1 MGIGIGNP
9 RYKGIQAI
17 NKYPT
22 EALAH
27 LDDVSSNHPSV
38 FSVVPPQVPMALY
51 TYDLCLDDIPEPLA
65 FGDREDDDE
74 EDEAM
79 MEALWQ
85 ASLYPG
91 E

>member
-1 MGIGIGNP
+1 MHEII
-9 RYKGIQAI
+9 
-17 NKYPT
+17 
-22 EALAH
+22 L
-27 LDDVSSNHPSV
+27 
-38 FSVVPPQVPMALY
+38 VPPQVPMALY

-85 ASLYPG
+85 ASV
-91 E
+91 